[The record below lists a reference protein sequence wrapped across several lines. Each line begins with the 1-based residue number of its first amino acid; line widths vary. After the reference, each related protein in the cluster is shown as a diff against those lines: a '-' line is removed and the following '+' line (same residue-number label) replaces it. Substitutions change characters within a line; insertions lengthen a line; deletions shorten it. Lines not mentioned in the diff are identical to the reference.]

1 MVLTHLKQGSDGS
14 FLWAGFHS
22 VAKLGGA
29 IDCFVRETLEDMPS
43 KVSLWLHQSDGL
55 GKEELE
61 DARACLE
68 GSEGVPVIATLC
80 TRLDPEVSTP
90 DVVLLPLDDGFLLR
104 GVVPMLNLSLTPWH
118 KREAKLFWR
127 GRCCGERMRIVERLA
142 ESPHANVGFTD
153 LVPWV
158 HPLKKGWAVPA
169 DFMRYKYVLIVDGNM
184 IASSLM
190 WCFALGCLPVIITH
204 PHNRVWFQSFL
215 KPYENF
221 VPVSWDVGDFD
232 EVAEWLLTHDAECEA
247 IAISAL
253 HLARTLFSSE
263 QQQKYLQREL
273 ARVVHLE

>member
-29 IDCFVRETLEDMPS
+29 IDCFVRETLQGMPS

-55 GKEELE
+55 ENAELE
-61 DARACLE
+61 DARASLE
-68 GSEGVPVIATLC
+68 DFEGVPVIATLC

-90 DVVLLPLDDGFLLR
+90 DVVLLPLDDGFFLR
-104 GVVPMLNLSLTPWH
+104 GVVPRLNLSLTPWH
-118 KREAKLFWR
+118 EREAKLFWR

-142 ESPHANVGFTD
+142 ASPHVNAGFTD
-153 LVPWV
+153 LVSSA
-158 HPLKKGWAVPA
+158 HPLKKGWADPA
-169 DFMRYKYVLIVDGNM
+169 DFMQYKYVLIVDGNV

-190 WCFALGCLPVIITH
+190 WCFALGCAPVIITH
-204 PHNRVWFQSFL
+204 PHNRFWFQSFL

-221 VPVSWDVGDFD
+221 VPVSWDVEDFD

-247 IAISAL
+247 IAASAL

-263 QQQKYLQREL
+263 QQQKYIEGEL
-273 ARVVHLE
+273 ARVVNLE

>member
-55 GKEELE
+55 GNAQLEE
-61 DARACLE
+61 ARASLE
-68 GSEGVPVIATLC
+68 GFEGVPVIATLC

-90 DVVLLPLDDGFLLR
+90 DVVLLPLDDGFFLR
-104 GVVPMLNLSLTPWH
+104 GVVPRLNLSLPPWH
-118 KREAKLFWR
+118 EREAKLFWR
-127 GRCCGERMRIVERLA
+127 GRCCGERMRIIERLA
-142 ESPHANVGFTD
+142 TSPHVNVGFTD
-153 LVPWV
+153 LVSCE
-158 HPLKKGWAVPA
+158 HPLKTGWAVPV
-169 DFMRYKYVLIVDGNM
+169 DFAQYKYVLILDGNM

-190 WCFALGCLPVIITH
+190 WCFAIGCVPVIVTH
-204 PHNRVWFQSFL
+204 PHNRFWFKSFL

-232 EVAEWLLTHDAECEA
+232 EVVEWLLKHDAESKA
-247 IAISAL
+247 IAASAL

-263 QQQKYLQREL
+263 QQQKYIQGEL
-273 ARVVHLE
+273 ARVVNLE